1 MSLETNYLGL
11 KLRNPIVASAG
22 PLQQTLDGVKSIAD
36 AGVGAIVMF
45 SLMEEQIRAEQALQI
60 AVEEDHEN
68 GFAEALTYFPSV
80 PIHAP
85 GADAESSAYL
95 MLLENAA
102 KTVDVPVIGSLNGA
116 TMGGW
121 ISFARQMQD
130 AGASALELNVYYV
143 PGDLRIPSEEVENL
157 HLEVLV
163 GVKDAVSIP
172 VAVKLAPYF
181 SSFGE
186 MAAQLDRHGA
196 DGLVLFNQFFQ
207 PDVDVESIQLEPS
220 VDLSSPFSG
229 RLPRTWISALYGRV
243 RASLAGTSGVETSED
258 VVKYLLAGADVVM
271 TTSSLLKY
279 GPSHATKLVTG
290 LEQWMLRKGFNS
302 IDDFRGLLAV
312 PTDVDGAAY
321 ERQGYVAALAQARS
335 SYEQYAVST
344 S

>member
-1 MSLETNYLGL
+1 
-11 KLRNPIVASAG
+11 
-22 PLQQTLDGVKSIAD
+22 
-36 AGVGAIVMF
+36 
-45 SLMEEQIRAEQALQI
+45 
-60 AVEEDHEN
+60 
-68 GFAEALTYFPSV
+68 
-80 PIHAP
+80 
-85 GADAESSAYL
+85 
-95 MLLENAA
+95 
-102 KTVDVPVIGSLNGA
+102 VIGSLNGA

-196 DGLVLFNQFFQ
+196 DGLVLFNRFFQ
-207 PDVDVESIQLEPS
+207 PDVDVESLQLEPT
-220 VDLSSPFSG
+220 VELSTPFSG

-279 GPSHATKLVTG
+279 GPSHATKLVSG

-321 ERQGYVAALAQARS
+321 ERQGYVAALTKARS
-335 SYEQYAVST
+335 SYEEFAVAVS
-344 S
+344 

>member
-1 MSLETNYLGL
+1 MSLETTYLGL
-11 KLRNPIVASAG
+11 KLRNPVIASAG
-22 PLQQTLDGVKSIAD
+22 PLQQTLDGVKGLAGG
-36 AGVGAIVMF
+36 GVGAIVMY
-45 SLMEEQIRAEQALQI
+45 SLMEEQIRAEQARQI
-60 AVEEDHEN
+60 AVKQTGDES
-68 GFAEALTYFPSV
+68 FAEALSYFPSV
-80 PIHAP
+80 PIKSP
-85 GADAESSAYL
+85 GADAASSAYL
-95 MLLENAA
+95 RLLENAA
-102 KTVDVPVIGSLNGA
+102 KAVDIPVIGSLNGA

-121 ISFARQMQD
+121 ISFAKRMQD
-130 AGASALELNVYYV
+130 AGASALELNIYYV

-196 DGLVLFNQFFQ
+196 DGLVLFNRFFQ
-207 PDVDVESIQLEPS
+207 PDVDVESLQLEPN
-220 VDLSSPFSG
+220 VDLSTTSSG

-243 RASLAGTSGVETSED
+243 RASLAGTSGVETSDD

-271 TTSSLLKY
+271 TTSSLLRY
-279 GPSHATKLVTG
+279 GPQHAAKLVGG

-312 PTDVDGAAY
+312 PNDVDGAAY
-321 ERQGYVAALAQARS
+321 ERQGYVAALTKARS
-335 SYEQYAVST
+335 SYEDYAVSKV
-344 S
+344 

>member
-1 MSLETNYLGL
+1 MSLETKYLGL

-22 PLQQTLDGVKSIAD
+22 PLQQTLAGVKSLAD
-36 AGVGAIVMF
+36 GGVGAIVMY
-45 SLMEEQIRAEQALQI
+45 SLMEEQIRAEQARQI

-68 GFAEALTYFPSV
+68 GFAEALSYFPSV
-80 PIHAP
+80 PIRA
-85 GADAESSAYL
+85 GADAASSAYL
-95 MLLENAA
+95 RLLEQAA
-102 KTVDVPVIGSLNGA
+102 KSVDIPVIGSLNGA

-121 ISFARQMQD
+121 ITFAKRMQD
-130 AGASALELNVYYV
+130 AGASALELNIYYV

-196 DGLVLFNQFFQ
+196 DGLVLFNRFFQ
-207 PDVDVESIQLEPS
+207 PDVDVESLQLEPT
-220 VDLSSPFSG
+220 VELSTPFSG

-279 GPSHATKLVTG
+279 GPSHATKLVSG

-321 ERQGYVAALAQARS
+321 ERQGYVAALTKARS
-335 SYEQYAVST
+335 SYEEFAVAT

>member
-1 MSLETNYLGL
+1 MSLETKYLGL

-22 PLQQTLDGVKSIAD
+22 PLQQTLEGVRALADG
-36 AGVGAIVMF
+36 GVGAIVMY
-45 SLMEEQIRAEQALQI
+45 SLMEEQIRAEQARQI
-60 AVEEDHEN
+60 AVEQTGADA
-68 GFAEALTYFPSV
+68 FAEALSYFPSV
-80 PIHAP
+80 PIRAP
-85 GADAESSAYL
+85 GADAASSAYL
-95 MLLENAA
+95 RLLENAA
-102 KTVDVPVIGSLNGA
+102 KAVDIPVIGSLNGA

-121 ISFARQMQD
+121 ISFAKRMQD
-130 AGASALELNVYYV
+130 AGASALELNIYYV

-196 DGLVLFNQFFQ
+196 DGLVLFNRFFQ
-207 PDVDVESIQLEPS
+207 PDVDVESLQLEPT
-220 VDLSSPFSG
+220 VELSTQFSG

-243 RASLAGTSGVETSED
+243 RASLAGTSGVETSDD
-258 VVKYLLAGADVVM
+258 VVKYLLSGADVVM

-279 GPSHATKLVTG
+279 GPPHATKLVTG
-290 LEQWMLRKGFNS
+290 LEQWMLRKGFAS

-321 ERQGYVAALAQARS
+321 ERQGYVAALTKARS
-335 SYEQYAVST
+335 SFEDYAVST

>member
-1 MSLETNYLGL
+1 MSLETKYLGL

-22 PLQQTLDGVKSIAD
+22 PLQQTLAGVKSLAD
-36 AGVGAIVMF
+36 GGVGAIVMY
-45 SLMEEQIRAEQALQI
+45 SLMEEQIRAEQARQI

-68 GFAEALTYFPSV
+68 GFAEALSYFPSV
-80 PIHAP
+80 PIRA
-85 GADAESSAYL
+85 GADAASSAYL
-95 MLLENAA
+95 RLLEQAA
-102 KTVDVPVIGSLNGA
+102 KSVDIPVIGSLNGA

-121 ISFARQMQD
+121 ITFAKRMQD
-130 AGASALELNVYYV
+130 AGASALELNIYYV

-196 DGLVLFNQFFQ
+196 DGLVLFNRFFQ
-207 PDVDVESIQLEPS
+207 PDVDVESLQLEPT
-220 VDLSSPFSG
+220 VELSTPFSG

-279 GPSHATKLVTG
+279 GPSHATKLVSG
-290 LEQWMLRKGFNS
+290 LEQWMLHKGFNS

-321 ERQGYVAALAQARS
+321 ERQGYVAALTKARS
-335 SYEQYAVST
+335 SYEEFAVAT

>member
-22 PLQQTLDGVKSIAD
+22 PLQQKLSGVKSLAD

-45 SLMEEQIRAEQALQI
+45 SLMEEQIRAEQARQI
-60 AVEEDHEN
+60 AVEQDHEDA
-68 GFAEALTYFPSV
+68 FAEALSYFPSV
-80 PIHAP
+80 PIRAP
-85 GADAESSAYL
+85 GSDAASTSYL
-95 MLLENAA
+95 RLLEGAA
-102 KTVDVPVIGSLNGA
+102 KAVDIPVIGSLNGA

-130 AGASALELNVYYV
+130 AGATALELNVYYV

-196 DGLVLFNQFFQ
+196 DGLVLFNRFFQ
-207 PDVDVESIQLEPS
+207 PDVDIESLQLEPT
-220 VDLSSPFSG
+220 VELSTQFSG
-229 RLPRTWISALYGRV
+229 RLPRTWISALYGKV

-258 VVKYLLAGADVVM
+258 VIKYLLAGADVVM

-279 GPSHATKLVTG
+279 GPAHATKLISG
-290 LEQWMLRKGFNS
+290 LEQWMLRKGFGS
-302 IDDFRGLLAV
+302 LEDFRGLLAV
-312 PTDVDGAAY
+312 PNDVDGAAY
-321 ERQGYVAALAQARS
+321 ERQGYVAALTKARS
-335 SYEQYAVST
+335 SYEDFAVTAS
-344 S
+344 